1 MIVANQHSIINTLST
16 LLKRLQITVRL
27 CHIIYLLSGYKH
39 NMKDI
44 KNMQFIAN
52 QGFRTIT
59 YINAILSM
67 KFPRT
72 DLVERKG
79 TQLSGKVII
88 Y

>member
-1 MIVANQHSIINTLST
+1 
-16 LLKRLQITVRL
+16 
-27 CHIIYLLSGYKH
+27 
-39 NMKDI
+39 MKDI

-59 YINAILSM
+59 YINAILNM